1 MRQCG
6 KCIYR
11 CKLTGGTYCQ
21 YILVT
26 GHRRPCRADNCTEY
40 CTGKETKL
48 PMDNLQ
54 SYQRVQWEKRNKRK
68 EKQREQNNHNGPAD
82 KGAGG
87 KMVAGN
93 ECDSDCKNLNSSRS
107 EVEAGRRTGGGL
119 L

>member
-1 MRQCG
+1 MAKQCG

-11 CKLTGGTYCQ
+11 CKLTGGAYCQ

-68 EKQREQNNHNGPAD
+68 EKQREQNGIQENN
-82 KGAGG
+82 
-87 KMVAGN
+87 
-93 ECDSDCKNLNSSRS
+93 
-107 EVEAGRRTGGGL
+107 
-119 L
+119 